1 MNFILEAIKALFR
14 KVELMRP
21 CYDDRKYEK
30 AEFTFDGNFDN
41 YETIYDEANNTCFI
55 KVSDDITD
63 VNQLAKSTWK
73 EMYYG
78 KEKEHFPDDFAVDD
92 DGDCILVQQNR
103 IIVAK
108 KDSPDLRDGFDGSTA
123 SLSKG
128 IWFVCRYSKYGSINY
143 VPTYLSC
150 NVITAGELKRLDEK
164 YLPDEVTGRLE
175 EMKEI
180 TSFIRDSIQDSAE
193 KKFRISS
200 INGSGY
206 VLDRGFHNLANALQN
221 GQDVSIEIYKEDYGS
236 EGRSIV
242 YYTIEYVEYDVETS
256 RIIIY
261 AMEGN
266 FENVII
272 VKKFTI
278 SSDSAISVT
287 HTGAIQLN

>member
-41 YETIYDEANNTCFI
+41 YETVYDGASNTCFI

-78 KEKEHFPDDFAVDD
+78 EEKEHFPDDFSVDD
-92 DGDCILVQQNR
+92 DGDYILVQQNR
-103 IIVAK
+103 IIVVK
-108 KDSPDLRDGFDGSTA
+108 KDSENPA
-123 SLSKG
+123 AKLSKG
-128 IWFVCRYSKYGSINY
+128 IWFACRYRNDGSINY

-175 EMKEI
+175 EIKGI
-180 TSFIRDSIQDSAE
+180 TSFIKDSVE

-206 VLDRGFHNLANALQN
+206 VLDRSFRELADALQN
-221 GQDVSIEIYKEDYGS
+221 GQDVSIEIRKQNYGS
-236 EGRSIV
+236 DGRSIA
-242 YYTIEYVEYDVETS
+242 YYTIEYVGYDVETS
-256 RIIIY
+256 AITIY
-261 AMEGN
+261 AIKGR
-266 FENVII
+266 FEPYITV
-272 VKKFTI
+272 VKFTI
-278 SSDSAISVT
+278 RSDYEILEQVVGSV
-287 HTGAIQLN
+287 AL

>member
-41 YETIYDEANNTCFI
+41 YETVYDKADNVCYI

-78 KEKEHFPDDFAVDD
+78 KEKEHFPGDFAVDD
-92 DGDCILVQQNR
+92 DGDCIFVHQNR

-108 KDSPDLRDGFDGSTA
+108 KDSETPTVK
-123 SLSKG
+123 LSKG
-128 IWFVCRYSKYGSINY
+128 IWFACWYSKYGSINC

-150 NVITAGELKRLDEK
+150 SVITAGELKRLDEK
-164 YLPDEVTGRLE
+164 YLPDEVTDRL
-175 EMKEI
+175 KEI
-180 TSFIRDSIQDSAE
+180 KGIASFINGSVE
-193 KKFRISS
+193 KKFKIFN

-206 VLDRGFHNLANALQN
+206 VLNRSFRELANALQH
-221 GQDVSIEIYKEDYGS
+221 GQDVSIEIYKKDYGS
-236 EGRSIV
+236 DDRSTA

-256 RIIIY
+256 RIIIH

-266 FENVII
+266 CENVIR

-278 SSDSAISVT
+278 RSDNTISVT
-287 HTGAIQLN
+287 QTGTIQLN